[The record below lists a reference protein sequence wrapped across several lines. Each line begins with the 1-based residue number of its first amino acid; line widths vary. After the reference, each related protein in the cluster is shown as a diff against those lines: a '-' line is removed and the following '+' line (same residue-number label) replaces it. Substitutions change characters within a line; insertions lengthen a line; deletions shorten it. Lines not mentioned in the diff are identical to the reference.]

1 MRKGFHEELSDLH
14 NSVFKMGCLVEEA
27 VKDAVISIGDSNPM
41 LVEKVIAGDNKVD
54 RIFDAIENNC
64 FMMLAT
70 QQPVAR
76 DLRLI
81 ACSIRVIS
89 DLERMGD
96 LAINIVKY
104 SPGAHNGEPLLA
116 SDILIG
122 MGNEVSVMIAETL
135 KGFIG
140 LDVDIAERIEELD
153 EKVDV
158 MYLKLFEQLFDCGG
172 LNDLRSAIKS
182 AFVGRYLER
191 IADHCVTIAERVNF
205 LVQGMA

>member
-1 MRKGFHEELSDLH
+1 MRKGFHEELNDLH
-14 NSVFKMGCLVEEA
+14 NSVLKMGCLVEEA
-27 VKDAVISIGDSNPM
+27 VKDAVISIGDSNPA
-41 LVEKVIAGDNKVD
+41 LVEKIITGDDKID
-54 RIFDAIENNC
+54 QIFDSIENNC

-116 SDILIG
+116 ADILTG

-135 KGFIG
+135 KGFIN
-140 LDVDIAERIEELD
+140 LDADIADWIDELD

-158 MYLKLFEQLFDCGG
+158 MYIKLFEQLFECGG
-172 LNDLRSAIKS
+172 IKDIRSAIKS

-205 LVQGMA
+205 LVQGMV